1 MKKQK
6 LSEQSRKLKKN
17 RNRFRFQDSLLG
29 YATIFPATFVLIGFF
44 GYPLFYEVYASFTN
58 STVGQSSEWVG
69 LANYSHLFNDP
80 SFRAASLNTII
91 YVTSV
96 QSGKFLLG
104 LAVALLLSQQ
114 LRGRNIWRALVLV
127 PYALPGFVAY
137 AVWRLIYNP
146 DVGALNIFLMK
157 LGIIDS
163 PIAFLSN
170 PEWAMPSVVVATI
183 WKGFPFWTIMF
194 LAALQ
199 SIPKELYEAA
209 ATDGANG
216 FQKFKHISLPGIRPV
231 ILIVFMISTITTLN
245 SFEAIWLTTGGG
257 PGTSTTILPIYAYKS
272 LVAFQIGESAAAALA
287 LVPVLFILVFFVMRK
302 LKKD

>member
-1 MKKQK
+1 M
-6 LSEQSRKLKKN
+6 
-17 RNRFRFQDSLLG
+17 
-29 YATIFPATFVLIGFF
+29 
-44 GYPLFYEVYASFTN
+44 YASFTN
-58 STVGQSSEWVG
+58 ATVGQDGTWVG
-69 LANYSHLFNDP
+69 LANYSYLVNDP
-80 SFRAASLNTII
+80 TFRTASINTVI

-104 LAVALLLSQQ
+104 LAVALLLQQQ

-146 DVGALNIFLMK
+146 DVGALNIFLMQ

-170 PEWAMPSVVVATI
+170 PEWAMPAVILATI

-199 SIPKELYEAA
+199 SVPKELHEAA
-209 ATDGANG
+209 ATDGCNAVQRFRNV
-216 FQKFKHISLPGIRPV
+216 SLPGIRPV
-231 ILIVFMISTITTLN
+231 ILIVFMISTITTIN

-257 PGTSTTILPIYAYKS
+257 PGSATTILPIFAYKS
-272 LVAFQIGESAAAALA
+272 LTAFQIGQSAAAALA
-287 LVPVLFILVFFVMRK
+287 LVPVLFVLVFFIMKK
-302 LKKD
+302 LNKDK

>member
-1 MKKQK
+1 MK
-6 LSEQSRKLKKN
+6 
-17 RNRFRFQDSLLG
+17 
-29 YATIFPATFVLIGFF
+29 I
-44 GYPLFYEVYASFTN
+44 
-58 STVGQSSEWVG
+58 
-69 LANYSHLFNDP
+69 
-80 SFRAASLNTII
+80 
-91 YVTSV
+91 
-96 QSGKFLLG
+96 
-104 LAVALLLSQQ
+104 
-114 LRGRNIWRALVLV
+114 
-127 PYALPGFVAY
+127 
-137 AVWRLIYNP
+137 
-146 DVGALNIFLMK
+146 
-157 LGIIDS
+157 GIIDS

-170 PEWAMPSVVVATI
+170 PEWAMPAVVVATI

-216 FQKFKHISLPGIRPV
+216 FQKFKHVSLPGIRPV

-257 PGTSTTILPIYAYKS
+257 PGSATTILPIFAYKS
-272 LVAFQIGESAAAALA
+272 LTAFQIGESAAAALA

>member
-1 MKKQK
+1 MSAFTRNPKKTR
-6 LSEQSRKLKKN
+6 SRVKI
-17 RNRFRFQDSLLG
+17 QDSLLG
-29 YATIFPATFVLIGFF
+29 YATILPATFVLIGFF

-58 STVGQSSEWVG
+58 TTVGQSGQWIG
-69 LANYSHLFNDP
+69 LANYSYLFNDP
-80 SFRAASLNTII
+80 TFRTASINTIL
-91 YVTSV
+91 YVTAV

-104 LAVALLLSQQ
+104 LAVALLLQQ
-114 LRGRNIWRALVLV
+114 KLKGRNIWRALVLV

-146 DVGALNIFLMK
+146 DVGALNIFLIK
-157 LGIIDS
+157 LGVIDS

-170 PEWAMPSVVVATI
+170 PEWAMPAVILATI

-199 SIPKELYEAA
+199 SVPKELHEAA
-209 ATDGANG
+209 ATDGCNA
-216 FQKFKHISLPGIRPV
+216 FQRFRNVSLPGIRPV
-231 ILIVFMISTITTLN
+231 ILIVFMISTITTIN

-257 PGTSTTILPIYAYKS
+257 PGSSTTILPIFAYKS
-272 LVAFQIGESAAAALA
+272 LTSFQIGQSAAAALA

-302 LKKD
+302 LNKEK

>member
-1 MKKQK
+1 M
-6 LSEQSRKLKKN
+6 SATTSSRKRIRPRVK
-17 RNRFRFQDSLLG
+17 FHDSLLG

-58 STVGQSSEWVG
+58 STVGQPGEWVG
-69 LANYSHLFNDP
+69 LANYTFLFNDP
-80 SFRAASLNTII
+80 TFRSASINTLI
-91 YVTSV
+91 YVTAV

-104 LAVALLLSQQ
+104 LAVALLLQQQ
-114 LRGRNIWRALVLV
+114 LKGRNISPALVLV

-146 DVGALNIFLMK
+146 DVGALNIFLMQV
-157 LGIIDS
+157 GAIDA

-170 PEWAMPSVVVATI
+170 PEWAMPSVILATI

-199 SIPKELYEAA
+199 SVPRELHEAA
-209 ATDGANG
+209 ATDGCNA
-216 FQKFKHISLPGIRPV
+216 FQRFRNVSLPGIRPV
-231 ILIVFMISTITTLN
+231 ILIVFMISTITTIN

-257 PGTSTTILPIYAYKS
+257 PGSSTTILPIFAYKS
-272 LVAFQIGESAAAALA
+272 LTSFQIGQSAAAALA
-287 LVPVLFILVFFVMRK
+287 LVPVLFILVFFVMKR
-302 LKKD
+302 LNKDK